1 MRCKE
6 VPVLTAKL
14 NVKKGIPY
22 AILLLI
28 FLLLPV
34 FLHTSYWIGVLI
46 MVLYKV
52 VGSVSLRT
60 ISLSGTLTFA
70 HGTFIALGAYCAG
83 ILAKNLGLP
92 PVVTIIAGGLFAA
105 LVSVITGLPFVR
117 LKGMYY
123 SMASMFLGVTLV
135 YVIKAMKITGGYH
148 GLTRIPKL
156 LANDIAC
163 YYVFLVIAV
172 VLILLLYRFEFSRIG
187 TTLRAL
193 AQSQDVASSIG
204 VNATFY
210 RLLAVGMGSFCA
222 GVAGA
227 AYGLYSTVLS
237 PTNYDMTFSLWLLMY
252 MLIGGED
259 YFIGPIIG
267 AIIFVLIP
275 ELGRGLSAYA
285 PFLTGICTLIVAYL
299 LPGGLAGI
307 PDLIRRRKAQKALD
321 STEGRD
327 DHASA

>member
-1 MRCKE
+1 MN
-6 VPVLTAKL
+6 AS
-14 NVKKGIPY
+14 VKKALPY
-22 AILLLI
+22 AILLLA
-28 FLLLPV
+28 FLILPAV
-34 FLHTSYWIGVLI
+34 LNTSYWIGVLI

-70 HGTFIALGAYCAG
+70 HGSFIALGAYCGG
-83 ILAKNLGLP
+83 ILARSLALP
-92 PVVTIIAGGLFAA
+92 PVVTILAGGLFAM
-105 LVSVITGLPFVR
+105 VISVITGLPFVR

-123 SMASMFLGVTLV
+123 SMASMFMGVTIA
-135 YVIKAMKITGGYH
+135 YIIKALKITGGYH

-156 LANDIAC
+156 LPNDIAC
-163 YYVFLVIAV
+163 YYVFLAIVV
-172 VLILLLYRFEFSRIG
+172 VLLLILYRFEYSRIG

-193 AQSQDVASSIG
+193 AQSQDVAASIG
-204 VNATFY
+204 VNPTFY
-210 RLLAVGMGSFCA
+210 RLLAVGIGSFAA
-222 GVAGA
+222 GVVGA

-285 PFLTGICTLIVAYL
+285 PFLTGCCTLLVAYL

-307 PDLIRRRKAQKALD
+307 PSLIRARKLEKEKEAALAKGG
-321 STEGRD
+321 SN
-327 DHASA
+327 

>member
-1 MRCKE
+1 MKQ
-6 VPVLTAKL
+6 L
-14 NVKKGIPY
+14 NLKKGLPY
-22 AILLLI
+22 GILLLI
-28 FLLLPV
+28 FLLLP
-34 FLHTSYWIGVLI
+34 LALNTSYWIGVLI

-70 HGTFIALGAYCAG
+70 HGAFIALGAYCGG
-83 ILAKNLGLP
+83 ILAKSLALP
-92 PVVTIIAGGLFAA
+92 PVVTILAGGLFAMV
-105 LVSVITGLPFVR
+105 VSVITGLPFVR

-123 SMASMFLGVTLV
+123 SMASMFMGVTV
-135 YVIKAMKITGGYH
+135 AYIIKAMKITGGYH

-156 LANDIAC
+156 LQNDIAC
-163 YYVFLVIAV
+163 YYVFLAITV
-172 VLILLLYRFEFSRIG
+172 VLLIVLYRFEFSRIG

-193 AQSQDVASSIG
+193 SQSQDVASSIG
-204 VNATFY
+204 INATFY

-222 GVAGA
+222 GIVGA

-275 ELGRGLSAYA
+275 ELGRDLSAYA
-285 PFLTGICTLIVAYL
+285 PFLTGACTLLVAYL

-307 PDLIRRRKAQKALD
+307 PALIRKTRAKGQDNSKEGG
-321 STEGRD
+321 ST
-327 DHASA
+327 HASA

>member
-1 MRCKE
+1 MKQ
-6 VPVLTAKL
+6 L
-14 NVKKGIPY
+14 NLKKGLPY
-22 AILLLI
+22 GILLLI
-28 FLLLPV
+28 FLLLP
-34 FLHTSYWIGVLI
+34 LALNTSYWIGVLI

-70 HGTFIALGAYCAG
+70 HGAFIALGAYCGG
-83 ILAKNLGLP
+83 ILAKSLALP
-92 PVVTIIAGGLFAA
+92 PVVTILAGGLFAMV
-105 LVSVITGLPFVR
+105 VSVITGLPFVR

-123 SMASMFLGVTLV
+123 SMASMFMGVTV
-135 YVIKAMKITGGYH
+135 AYIIKAMKITGGYH

-156 LANDIAC
+156 LQNDIAC
-163 YYVFLVIAV
+163 YYVFLAITV
-172 VLILLLYRFEFSRIG
+172 VLLIVLYRFEFSRIG

-193 AQSQDVASSIG
+193 SQSQDVASSIG
-204 VNATFY
+204 INATFY

-222 GVAGA
+222 GIVGA

-275 ELGRGLSAYA
+275 ELGRDLSAYA
-285 PFLTGICTLIVAYL
+285 PFLTGACTLLVAYL

-307 PDLIRRRKAQKALD
+307 PALIRKTRAKRQVNSKEGG
-321 STEGRD
+321 ST
-327 DHASA
+327 HASA

>member
-1 MRCKE
+1 MKQ
-6 VPVLTAKL
+6 L
-14 NVKKGIPY
+14 NLKKGLPY
-22 AILLLI
+22 GILLLI
-28 FLLLPV
+28 FLLLP
-34 FLHTSYWIGVLI
+34 LALNTSYWIGVLI

-70 HGTFIALGAYCAG
+70 HGAFIALGAYCGG
-83 ILAKNLGLP
+83 ILAKSLALP
-92 PVVTIIAGGLFAA
+92 PVVTILAGGLFAMV
-105 LVSVITGLPFVR
+105 VSVITGLPFVR

-123 SMASMFLGVTLV
+123 SMASMFMGVTV
-135 YVIKAMKITGGYH
+135 AYIIKAMKITGGYH

-156 LANDIAC
+156 LQNDIAC
-163 YYVFLVIAV
+163 YYVFLAITV
-172 VLILLLYRFEFSRIG
+172 VLLIVLYRFECSRIG

-193 AQSQDVASSIG
+193 SQSQDVASSIG
-204 VNATFY
+204 INATFY

-222 GVAGA
+222 GIVGA

-275 ELGRGLSAYA
+275 ELGRDLSAYA
-285 PFLTGICTLIVAYL
+285 PFLTGACTLLVAYL

-307 PDLIRRRKAQKALD
+307 PALIRKTRAKRQDNSKEGG
-321 STEGRD
+321 ST
-327 DHASA
+327 HASA

>member
-1 MRCKE
+1 MNF
-6 VPVLTAKL
+6 
-14 NVKKGIPY
+14 NVKPGVKRGIPY
-22 AILLLI
+22 AVLLLI
-28 FLLLPV
+28 FLLLPI
-34 FLHTSYWIGVLI
+34 FLHTSYWLGVLI

-52 VGSVSLRT
+52 IGSASLRT
-60 ISLSGTLTFA
+60 ISLSGNLTFA
-70 HGTFIALGAYCAG
+70 HGTFIALGAYCGG
-83 ILAKNLGLP
+83 ILAKDYGLP
-92 PVVTIIAGGLFAA
+92 PVVTILAGGLFAA
-105 LVSVITGLPFVR
+105 LISVITGLPFVR

-135 YVIKAMKITGGYH
+135 YVIKALKITGGYH

-156 LANDIAC
+156 LQNDLAC
-163 YYVFLVIAV
+163 YYVFIALT
-172 VLILLLYRFEFSRIG
+172 VLLLLILYRFEFSRIG

-193 AQSQDVASSIG
+193 AQSQDVAASIG

-252 MLIGGED
+252 MLIGGKD
-259 YFIGPIIG
+259 YFIGPIVG

-275 ELGRGLSAYA
+275 ELGRELSAYA
-285 PFLTGICTLIVAYL
+285 PFLTGACTLLVAYL

-307 PDLIRRRKAQKALD
+307 PALVKKQITKRRDTR
-321 STEGRD
+321 EGGNVS
-327 DHASA
+327 ASA

>member
-1 MRCKE
+1 MKQ
-6 VPVLTAKL
+6 L
-14 NVKKGIPY
+14 NLKKGLPY
-22 AILLLI
+22 GILLLI
-28 FLLLPV
+28 FLLLP
-34 FLHTSYWIGVLI
+34 LALNTSYWIGVLI

-70 HGTFIALGAYCAG
+70 HGAFIALGAYCGG
-83 ILAKNLGLP
+83 ILAKSLALP
-92 PVVTIIAGGLFAA
+92 PVVTILAGGLFAMV
-105 LVSVITGLPFVR
+105 VSVITGLPFVR

-123 SMASMFLGVTLV
+123 SMASMFMGVTV
-135 YVIKAMKITGGYH
+135 AYIIKAMKITGGYH

-156 LANDIAC
+156 LQNDIAC
-163 YYVFLVIAV
+163 YYVFLAITV
-172 VLILLLYRFEFSRIG
+172 VLLVVLYRFEFSRIG

-193 AQSQDVASSIG
+193 SQSQDVASSIG
-204 VNATFY
+204 INATFY

-222 GVAGA
+222 GIVGA

-252 MLIGGED
+252 VLIGGED

-275 ELGRGLSAYA
+275 ELGRDLSAYA
-285 PFLTGICTLIVAYL
+285 PFLTGACTLLVAYL

-307 PDLIRRRKAQKALD
+307 PALIRKKRAKRQDNSKEGG
-321 STEGRD
+321 ST
-327 DHASA
+327 HASA

>member
-1 MRCKE
+1 MKQ
-6 VPVLTAKL
+6 L
-14 NVKKGIPY
+14 NLKKGLPY
-22 AILLLI
+22 GILLLI
-28 FLLLPV
+28 FLLLP
-34 FLHTSYWIGVLI
+34 LALNTSYWIGVLI

-70 HGTFIALGAYCAG
+70 HGAFIALGAYCGG
-83 ILAKNLGLP
+83 ILAKSLALP
-92 PVVTIIAGGLFAA
+92 PVVTILAGGLFAMV
-105 LVSVITGLPFVR
+105 VSVITGLPFVR

-123 SMASMFLGVTLV
+123 SMASMFMGVTV
-135 YVIKAMKITGGYH
+135 AYIIKAMKITGGYH

-156 LANDIAC
+156 LQNDIAC
-163 YYVFLVIAV
+163 YYVFLAITV
-172 VLILLLYRFEFSRIG
+172 VLLIVLYRFEFSRIG

-193 AQSQDVASSIG
+193 SQSQDVASSIG
-204 VNATFY
+204 INATFY

-222 GVAGA
+222 GIVGA

-275 ELGRGLSAYA
+275 ELGRDLSAYA
-285 PFLTGICTLIVAYL
+285 PFLTGACTLLVAYL

-307 PDLIRRRKAQKALD
+307 PALIRKARSKRQDNSKEGG
-321 STEGRD
+321 ST
-327 DHASA
+327 HASA

>member
-1 MRCKE
+1 
-6 VPVLTAKL
+6 
-14 NVKKGIPY
+14 
-22 AILLLI
+22 
-28 FLLLPV
+28 
-34 FLHTSYWIGVLI
+34 
-46 MVLYKV
+46 
-52 VGSVSLRT
+52 
-60 ISLSGTLTFA
+60 
-70 HGTFIALGAYCAG
+70 
-83 ILAKNLGLP
+83 
-92 PVVTIIAGGLFAA
+92 
-105 LVSVITGLPFVR
+105 
-117 LKGMYY
+117 
-123 SMASMFLGVTLV
+123 MFL
-135 YVIKAMKITGGYH
+135 A
-148 GLTRIPKL
+148 
-156 LANDIAC
+156 
-163 YYVFLVIAV
+163 IAV

-210 RLLAVGMGSFCA
+210 RLLAVGAGSFCA

-307 PDLIRRRKAQKALD
+307 PNLIRRRKAQKALRLPKGGTTMHLLETSGLTKRFGGLTVMND
-321 STEGRD
+321 LDFSLEEGEIKGFLGPNRCRKI
-327 DHASA
+327 HVL

>member
-1 MRCKE
+1 MKQ
-6 VPVLTAKL
+6 L
-14 NVKKGIPY
+14 NLKKGLPY
-22 AILLLI
+22 GILLLI
-28 FLLLPV
+28 FLLLP
-34 FLHTSYWIGVLI
+34 LALNTSYWIGVLI

-70 HGTFIALGAYCAG
+70 HGAFIALGAYCGG
-83 ILAKNLGLP
+83 ILAKSLALP
-92 PVVTIIAGGLFAA
+92 PVVTILAGGLFAMV
-105 LVSVITGLPFVR
+105 VSVITGLPFVR

-123 SMASMFLGVTLV
+123 SMASMFMGVTV
-135 YVIKAMKITGGYH
+135 AYIIKAMKITGGYH

-156 LANDIAC
+156 LQNDIAC
-163 YYVFLVIAV
+163 YYVFLAITV
-172 VLILLLYRFEFSRIG
+172 VLLIVLYRFEFSRIG

-193 AQSQDVASSIG
+193 SQSQDVASSIG
-204 VNATFY
+204 INATFY

-222 GVAGA
+222 GIVGA

-275 ELGRGLSAYA
+275 ELGRDLRAYA
-285 PFLTGICTLIVAYL
+285 PFLTGACTLLVAYL

-307 PDLIRRRKAQKALD
+307 PALIRKTRAKRQDNSKEGG
-321 STEGRD
+321 ST
-327 DHASA
+327 HASA

>member
-1 MRCKE
+1 MN
-6 VPVLTAKL
+6 L
-14 NVKKGIPY
+14 KKGIPY
-22 AILLLI
+22 AVLLLI
-28 FLLLPV
+28 FLVLPI
-34 FLHTSYWIGVLI
+34 FLRTSYWIGVLI

-70 HGTFIALGAYCAG
+70 HGAFIAIGAYCGG
-83 ILAKNLGLP
+83 ILAKSLGLP
-92 PVVTIIAGGLFAA
+92 PVVTILAGGLFAC
-105 LVSVITGLPFVR
+105 LVSIITGFPFVR

-123 SMASMFLGVTLV
+123 SMASMFMGVTV
-135 YVIKAMKITGGYH
+135 GYIIKAMKITGGYH

-156 LANDIAC
+156 LQNDIAC
-163 YYVFLVIAV
+163 YYVFLGIAV
-172 VLILLLYRFEFSRIG
+172 VLILILFRFEFSRIG

-204 VNATFY
+204 VNARFY

-285 PFLTGICTLIVAYL
+285 PFLTGACTLIVAYL

-307 PDLIRRRKAQKALD
+307 PDLIRRRRLQKELEAK
-321 STEGRD
+321 EGRD
-327 DHASA
+327 DRASA

>member
-1 MRCKE
+1 MN
-6 VPVLTAKL
+6 L
-14 NVKKGIPY
+14 NIKKGIPY
-22 AILLLI
+22 ALLLLI
-28 FLLLPV
+28 FLVLPI

-46 MVLYKV
+46 MVLYRV

-70 HGTFIALGAYCAG
+70 HGAFIAIGAYCGG
-83 ILAKNLGLP
+83 ILARSLGLP
-92 PVVTIIAGGLFAA
+92 PVVTILAGGLFAC
-105 LVSVITGLPFVR
+105 LVSVITGFPFVR

-123 SMASMFLGVTLV
+123 SMASMFMGVTV
-135 YVIKAMKITGGYH
+135 GYIIKAMKITGGYH

-156 LANDIAC
+156 LQSDVAC
-163 YYVFLVIAV
+163 YYVFLAITV
-172 VLILLLYRFEFSRIG
+172 VLLLILYRFEFSRIG

-193 AQSQDVASSIG
+193 AQSEDVASSIG
-204 VNATFY
+204 INARFY

-285 PFLTGICTLIVAYL
+285 PFLTGGCTLLVAYL

-307 PDLIRRRKAQKALD
+307 PDLIRRRRAQRELET
-321 STEGRD
+321 TEGRD
-327 DHASA
+327 QRASA

>member
-1 MRCKE
+1 M
-6 VPVLTAKL
+6 TAKL

-22 AILLLI
+22 AVLLLI

-70 HGTFIALGAYCAG
+70 HGSFIALGAYCAG

-92 PVVTIIAGGLFAA
+92 PVITIIAGGLFAA

-135 YVIKAMKITGGYH
+135 YVIKALKITGGYH

-156 LANDIAC
+156 LQSDIAC

-327 DHASA
+327 DRASA

>member
-1 MRCKE
+1 MKQ
-6 VPVLTAKL
+6 L
-14 NVKKGIPY
+14 NLKKGLPY
-22 AILLLI
+22 GILLLI
-28 FLLLPV
+28 FLLLP
-34 FLHTSYWIGVLI
+34 LALNTSYWIGVLI

-70 HGTFIALGAYCAG
+70 HGAFIALGAYCGG
-83 ILAKNLGLP
+83 ILAKSLALP
-92 PVVTIIAGGLFAA
+92 PVVTILAGGLFAMV
-105 LVSVITGLPFVR
+105 VSVITGLPFVR

-123 SMASMFLGVTLV
+123 SMASMFMGVTV
-135 YVIKAMKITGGYH
+135 AYIIKAMKITGGYH

-156 LANDIAC
+156 LQNDIAC
-163 YYVFLVIAV
+163 YYVFLAITV
-172 VLILLLYRFEFSRIG
+172 VLLIVLYRFEFSRIG

-193 AQSQDVASSIG
+193 SQSQDVASSIG
-204 VNATFY
+204 INATFY

-222 GVAGA
+222 GIVGA

-237 PTNYDMTFSLWLLMY
+237 PTNYDMTFSLWRLMY

-275 ELGRGLSAYA
+275 ELGRDLSAYA
-285 PFLTGICTLIVAYL
+285 PFLTGACTLLVAYL

-307 PDLIRRRKAQKALD
+307 PALIRKTRAKRQDNSKEGG
-321 STEGRD
+321 ST
-327 DHASA
+327 HASA

>member
-1 MRCKE
+1 MKQ
-6 VPVLTAKL
+6 L
-14 NVKKGIPY
+14 NLKKGLPY
-22 AILLLI
+22 GILLLI
-28 FLLLPV
+28 FLLLP
-34 FLHTSYWIGVLI
+34 LALNTSYWIGVLI

-70 HGTFIALGAYCAG
+70 HGAFIALGAYCGG
-83 ILAKNLGLP
+83 ILAKSLALP
-92 PVVTIIAGGLFAA
+92 PVVTILAGGLFAMV
-105 LVSVITGLPFVR
+105 VSVITGLPFVR

-123 SMASMFLGVTLV
+123 SMASMFMGVTV
-135 YVIKAMKITGGYH
+135 AYIIKAMKITGGYH

-156 LANDIAC
+156 LQNDIAC
-163 YYVFLVIAV
+163 YYVFLAITV
-172 VLILLLYRFEFSRIG
+172 VLLIVLYRFEFSRIV

-193 AQSQDVASSIG
+193 SQSQDVASSIG
-204 VNATFY
+204 INATFY

-222 GVAGA
+222 GIVGA

-275 ELGRGLSAYA
+275 ELGRDLSAYA
-285 PFLTGICTLIVAYL
+285 PFLTGACTLLVAYL

-307 PDLIRRRKAQKALD
+307 PALIRKSRAKRQDNSKEGG
-321 STEGRD
+321 ST
-327 DHASA
+327 HASA

>member
-1 MRCKE
+1 M
-6 VPVLTAKL
+6 KL
-14 NVKKGIPY
+14 NLKKGLPY
-22 AILLLI
+22 GVLLLI
-28 FLLLPV
+28 FLLLPLV
-34 FLHTSYWIGVLI
+34 LNTSYWIGVLI

-70 HGTFIALGAYCAG
+70 HGAFIALGAYCGG
-83 ILAKNLGLP
+83 ILAKSLALP
-92 PVVTIIAGGLFAA
+92 PVVTILAGGLFAMA
-105 LVSVITGLPFVR
+105 VSVLTGLPFVR

-123 SMASMFLGVTLV
+123 SMASMFMGVTV
-135 YVIKAMKITGGYH
+135 TYIIKALGITGGYH

-156 LANDIAC
+156 LQSDIAC
-163 YYVFLVIAV
+163 YYVFLGITV
-172 VLILLLYRFEFSRIG
+172 VLLLVLYRFEFSRIG

-193 AQSQDVASSIG
+193 SQSQDVASSIG
-204 VNATFY
+204 INATFY

-222 GVAGA
+222 GIVGA

-275 ELGRGLSAYA
+275 ELGRDLSAYA
-285 PFLTGICTLIVAYL
+285 PFLTGACTLLVAYL

-307 PDLIRRRKAQKALD
+307 PSLIRSRRARRQENA
-321 STEGRD
+321 TEGGN
-327 DHASA
+327 DHEAA

>member
-1 MRCKE
+1 MN
-6 VPVLTAKL
+6 L
-14 NVKKGIPY
+14 KKAIPY

-28 FLLLPV
+28 FLALPA

-70 HGTFIALGAYCAG
+70 HGAFIAIGAYCGG
-83 ILAKNLGLP
+83 ILAKGLGLP
-92 PVVTIIAGGLFAA
+92 PVVTILAGGLFAA
-105 LVSVITGLPFVR
+105 AVSVITGFPFVR

-123 SMASMFLGVTLV
+123 SMASMFLGVTV
-135 YVIKAMKITGGYH
+135 GYVIKAMKITGGYH
-148 GLTRIPKL
+148 GLTRIPKQL
-156 LANDIAC
+156 QNDIAC
-163 YYVFLVIAV
+163 YYVFLGIAV
-172 VLILLLYRFEFSRIG
+172 ILILILYRFEFSRIG

-193 AQSQDVASSIG
+193 AQSEDVASSIG
-204 VNATFY
+204 VNARFY

-285 PFLTGICTLIVAYL
+285 PFLTGACTLIVAYL

-307 PDLIRRRKAQKALD
+307 PDLIRRRRLQKELE
-321 STEGRD
+321 SKEGRD
-327 DHASA
+327 DRASA

>member
-1 MRCKE
+1 M
-6 VPVLTAKL
+6 
-14 NVKKGIPY
+14 
-22 AILLLI
+22 
-28 FLLLPV
+28 
-34 FLHTSYWIGVLI
+34 
-46 MVLYKV
+46 
-52 VGSVSLRT
+52 
-60 ISLSGTLTFA
+60 
-70 HGTFIALGAYCAG
+70 
-83 ILAKNLGLP
+83 
-92 PVVTIIAGGLFAA
+92 VTILAGGLFACF
-105 LVSVITGLPFVR
+105 VSIITGFPFVR

-123 SMASMFLGVTLV
+123 SMASMFMGVTV
-135 YVIKAMKITGGYH
+135 GYIIKALKITGGYH

-156 LANDIAC
+156 LQNDIAC
-163 YYVFLVIAV
+163 YYVFLGIAV
-172 VLILLLYRFEFSRIG
+172 VLILILFRFEFSRIG

-204 VNATFY
+204 VNARFY

-285 PFLTGICTLIVAYL
+285 PFLTGVCTLIVAYL

-307 PDLIRRRKAQKALD
+307 PDLIRRRRLQKELEAK
-321 STEGRD
+321 EGRD
-327 DHASA
+327 DRASA

>member
-1 MRCKE
+1 MKQ
-6 VPVLTAKL
+6 L
-14 NVKKGIPY
+14 NLKKGLPY
-22 AILLLI
+22 GILLLI
-28 FLLLPV
+28 FLLLP
-34 FLHTSYWIGVLI
+34 LALNTSYWIGVLI

-70 HGTFIALGAYCAG
+70 HGAFIALGAYCGG
-83 ILAKNLGLP
+83 ILAKSLALP
-92 PVVTIIAGGLFAA
+92 PVVTILAGGLFAMV
-105 LVSVITGLPFVR
+105 VSVITGLPFVR

-123 SMASMFLGVTLV
+123 SMASMFMGVTV
-135 YVIKAMKITGGYH
+135 AYIIKAMKITGGYH

-156 LANDIAC
+156 LQNDIAC
-163 YYVFLVIAV
+163 YYVFLAITV
-172 VLILLLYRFEFSRIG
+172 VLLIVLYRFEFSRIG

-193 AQSQDVASSIG
+193 SQSQDVASSIG
-204 VNATFY
+204 INATFY

-222 GVAGA
+222 GIVGA

-275 ELGRGLSAYA
+275 ELGRDLSAYA
-285 PFLTGICTLIVAYL
+285 PFLTGACTLLVAYL

-307 PDLIRRRKAQKALD
+307 PTLIRKTRAKRQDNSKEGG
-321 STEGRD
+321 ST
-327 DHASA
+327 HASA

>member
-1 MRCKE
+1 M
-6 VPVLTAKL
+6 
-14 NVKKGIPY
+14 
-22 AILLLI
+22 
-28 FLLLPV
+28 
-34 FLHTSYWIGVLI
+34 
-46 MVLYKV
+46 

-70 HGTFIALGAYCAG
+70 HGAFIALGAYCGG
-83 ILAKNLGLP
+83 ILAKSLALP
-92 PVVTIIAGGLFAA
+92 PVVTILAGGLFAMV
-105 LVSVITGLPFVR
+105 VSVITGLPFVR

-123 SMASMFLGVTLV
+123 SMASMFMGVTV
-135 YVIKAMKITGGYH
+135 AYIIKAMKITGGYH

-156 LANDIAC
+156 LQNDIAC
-163 YYVFLVIAV
+163 YYVFLAITV
-172 VLILLLYRFEFSRIG
+172 VLLIVLYRFEFSRIG

-193 AQSQDVASSIG
+193 SQSQDVASSIG
-204 VNATFY
+204 INATFY

-222 GVAGA
+222 GIVGA

-275 ELGRGLSAYA
+275 ELGRDLSAYA
-285 PFLTGICTLIVAYL
+285 PFLTGACTLLVAYL

-307 PDLIRRRKAQKALD
+307 PALIRKTRAKGQDNSKEGG
-321 STEGRD
+321 ST
-327 DHASA
+327 HASA

>member
-1 MRCKE
+1 MKQ
-6 VPVLTAKL
+6 L
-14 NVKKGIPY
+14 NLKKGLPY
-22 AILLLI
+22 GILLLI
-28 FLLLPV
+28 FLLLP
-34 FLHTSYWIGVLI
+34 LALNTSYWIGVLI

-70 HGTFIALGAYCAG
+70 HGAFIALGAYCGG
-83 ILAKNLGLP
+83 ILAKSLALP
-92 PVVTIIAGGLFAA
+92 PVVTILAGGLFAMV
-105 LVSVITGLPFVR
+105 VSVITGLPFVR
-117 LKGMYY
+117 LTGMYY
-123 SMASMFLGVTLV
+123 SMASMFMGVTV
-135 YVIKAMKITGGYH
+135 AYIIKAMKITGGYH

-156 LANDIAC
+156 LQNDIAC
-163 YYVFLVIAV
+163 YYVFLAITV
-172 VLILLLYRFEFSRIG
+172 VLLVVLYRFEFSRIG

-193 AQSQDVASSIG
+193 SQSQDVASSIG
-204 VNATFY
+204 INATFY

-222 GVAGA
+222 GIVGA

-275 ELGRGLSAYA
+275 ELGRDLSAYA
-285 PFLTGICTLIVAYL
+285 PFLTGACTLLVAYL

-307 PDLIRRRKAQKALD
+307 PALIRKKRAKRQDNSK
-321 STEGRD
+321 EGGGT
-327 DHASA
+327 HASA

>member
-1 MRCKE
+1 MKQ
-6 VPVLTAKL
+6 L
-14 NVKKGIPY
+14 NLKKGLPY
-22 AILLLI
+22 GILLLI
-28 FLLLPV
+28 FLLLP
-34 FLHTSYWIGVLI
+34 LALNTSYWIGVLI

-70 HGTFIALGAYCAG
+70 HGAFIALGAYCGG
-83 ILAKNLGLP
+83 ILAKSLALP
-92 PVVTIIAGGLFAA
+92 PVVTILAGGLFAMV
-105 LVSVITGLPFVR
+105 VSVITGLPFVR

-123 SMASMFLGVTLV
+123 SMASMFMGVTV
-135 YVIKAMKITGGYH
+135 AYIIKAMKITGGYH

-156 LANDIAC
+156 LQNDIAC
-163 YYVFLVIAV
+163 YYVFLAITV
-172 VLILLLYRFEFSRIG
+172 VLLIVLYRFEFSRIG

-193 AQSQDVASSIG
+193 SQSQDVASSIG
-204 VNATFY
+204 INATFY

-222 GVAGA
+222 GIVGA

-275 ELGRGLSAYA
+275 ELGRDLSAYA
-285 PFLTGICTLIVAYL
+285 PFLTGACTLLVAYL

-307 PDLIRRRKAQKALD
+307 PALIRKNRAKRQDNSKEGG
-321 STEGRD
+321 ST
-327 DHASA
+327 HASA

>member
-1 MRCKE
+1 MKQ
-6 VPVLTAKL
+6 L
-14 NVKKGIPY
+14 NLKKGLPY
-22 AILLLI
+22 GILLLI
-28 FLLLPV
+28 FLLLPLV
-34 FLHTSYWIGVLI
+34 LNTSYWIGVLI

-70 HGTFIALGAYCAG
+70 HGAFIALGAYCGG
-83 ILAKNLGLP
+83 ILAKSLALP
-92 PVVTIIAGGLFAA
+92 PVVTILAGGLFAMV
-105 LVSVITGLPFVR
+105 VSVITGLPFVR

-123 SMASMFLGVTLV
+123 SMASMFMGVTV
-135 YVIKAMKITGGYH
+135 AYIIKAMKITGGYH

-156 LANDIAC
+156 LQNDIAC
-163 YYVFLVIAV
+163 YYVFLAITV
-172 VLILLLYRFEFSRIG
+172 VLLIVLSRFEFSRIG

-193 AQSQDVASSIG
+193 SQSQDVASSIG
-204 VNATFY
+204 INATFY

-222 GVAGA
+222 GIVGA

-275 ELGRGLSAYA
+275 ELGRDLSAYA
-285 PFLTGICTLIVAYL
+285 PFLTGACTLLVAYL

-307 PDLIRRRKAQKALD
+307 PALIRKTRAKRQDNSKEGG
-321 STEGRD
+321 ST
-327 DHASA
+327 HASA

>member
-1 MRCKE
+1 
-6 VPVLTAKL
+6 
-14 NVKKGIPY
+14 
-22 AILLLI
+22 
-28 FLLLPV
+28 
-34 FLHTSYWIGVLI
+34 
-46 MVLYKV
+46 MVLYRV

-60 ISLSGTLTFA
+60 ISLSGALTFA
-70 HGTFIALGAYCAG
+70 HGAFIAVGAYCGG
-83 ILAKNLGLP
+83 ILARNLSLP
-92 PVVTIIAGGLFAA
+92 PVITILAGGLFAM
-105 LVSVITGLPFVR
+105 LVSVLTGLPFVR

-123 SMASMFLGVTLV
+123 SMASMFLGVTIN
-135 YVIKAMKITGGYH
+135 YIIKALKITGGYH

-156 LANDIAC
+156 LQSDIAC
-163 YYVFLVIAV
+163 YYVFLAITV
-172 VLILLLYRFEFSRIG
+172 ILLLILYRFEFSRIG

-204 VNATFY
+204 INATFY

-222 GVAGA
+222 GIAGA

-307 PDLIRRRKAQKALD
+307 PALIRNRREQKEKEAAN
-321 STEGRD
+321 EGRD
-327 DHASA
+327 QNASA

>member
-1 MRCKE
+1 MKQ
-6 VPVLTAKL
+6 L
-14 NVKKGIPY
+14 NLKKGLPY
-22 AILLLI
+22 GILLLI
-28 FLLLPV
+28 FLLLP
-34 FLHTSYWIGVLI
+34 LALNTSYWIGVLI

-70 HGTFIALGAYCAG
+70 HGAFIALGAYCGG
-83 ILAKNLGLP
+83 ILAKSLALP
-92 PVVTIIAGGLFAA
+92 PVVTILAGGLFAMV
-105 LVSVITGLPFVR
+105 VSVITGLPFVR

-123 SMASMFLGVTLV
+123 SMASMFMGVTV
-135 YVIKAMKITGGYH
+135 AYIIKAMKITGGYH

-156 LANDIAC
+156 LQNDIAC
-163 YYVFLVIAV
+163 YYVFLAITV
-172 VLILLLYRFEFSRIG
+172 VLLIVLYRFEFSRIG

-193 AQSQDVASSIG
+193 SQSQDVASSIG
-204 VNATFY
+204 INATFY

-222 GVAGA
+222 GIVGA

-275 ELGRGLSAYA
+275 ELGRDLSAYA
-285 PFLTGICTLIVAYL
+285 PFLTGACTLLVAYL

-307 PDLIRRRKAQKALD
+307 PALIRKSRAKRQDNSKEGG
-321 STEGRD
+321 ST
-327 DHASA
+327 HASA

>member
-1 MRCKE
+1 MKQ
-6 VPVLTAKL
+6 L
-14 NVKKGIPY
+14 NLKKGLPY
-22 AILLLI
+22 GILLLI
-28 FLLLPV
+28 FLLLPMV
-34 FLHTSYWIGVLI
+34 LNTSYWIGVLI

-70 HGTFIALGAYCAG
+70 HGAFIALGAYCGG
-83 ILAKNLGLP
+83 ILAKSFALP
-92 PVVTIIAGGLFAA
+92 PVVTILAGGLFAMV
-105 LVSVITGLPFVR
+105 VSVITGLPFVR

-123 SMASMFLGVTLV
+123 SMASMFMGVTV
-135 YVIKAMKITGGYH
+135 AYIIKAMKITGGYH

-156 LANDIAC
+156 LQNDIAC
-163 YYVFLVIAV
+163 YYVFLAITV
-172 VLILLLYRFEFSRIG
+172 VLLVVLYRFEFSRIG

-193 AQSQDVASSIG
+193 SQSQDVASSIG
-204 VNATFY
+204 INATFY
-210 RLLAVGMGSFCA
+210 RLLAVGVGSFCA
-222 GVAGA
+222 GIVGA

-275 ELGRGLSAYA
+275 ELGRDLSAYA
-285 PFLTGICTLIVAYL
+285 PFLTGACPLLVAYL

-307 PDLIRRRKAQKALD
+307 PALIRKTRAKRQDNSKEGG
-321 STEGRD
+321 ST
-327 DHASA
+327 HASA

>member
-1 MRCKE
+1 MKQ
-6 VPVLTAKL
+6 L
-14 NVKKGIPY
+14 NLKKGLPY
-22 AILLLI
+22 GILLLI
-28 FLLLPV
+28 FLLLP
-34 FLHTSYWIGVLI
+34 LALNTSYWIGVLI

-70 HGTFIALGAYCAG
+70 HGTFIALGAYCGG
-83 ILAKNLGLP
+83 ILAKSLALP
-92 PVVTIIAGGLFAA
+92 PVVTILAGGLFAMV
-105 LVSVITGLPFVR
+105 VSVITGLPFVR

-123 SMASMFLGVTLV
+123 SMASMFMGVTV
-135 YVIKAMKITGGYH
+135 AYIIKAMKITGGYH

-156 LANDIAC
+156 LQNDIAC
-163 YYVFLVIAV
+163 YYVFLAITV
-172 VLILLLYRFEFSRIG
+172 VLLIVLYRFEFSRIG

-193 AQSQDVASSIG
+193 SQSQDVASSIG
-204 VNATFY
+204 INATFY

-222 GVAGA
+222 GIVGA

-275 ELGRGLSAYA
+275 ELGRDLSAYA
-285 PFLTGICTLIVAYL
+285 PFLTGACTLLVAYL

-307 PDLIRRRKAQKALD
+307 PALIRKTRAKRQDNSKEGG
-321 STEGRD
+321 ST
-327 DHASA
+327 HASA

>member
-1 MRCKE
+1 MKQ
-6 VPVLTAKL
+6 L
-14 NVKKGIPY
+14 NLKKGLPY
-22 AILLLI
+22 GILLLI
-28 FLLLPV
+28 FLLLP
-34 FLHTSYWIGVLI
+34 LALNTSYWIGVLI

-70 HGTFIALGAYCAG
+70 HGAFIALGAYCGG
-83 ILAKNLGLP
+83 ILAKSLALP
-92 PVVTIIAGGLFAA
+92 PVVTILAGGLFAMV
-105 LVSVITGLPFVR
+105 VSVITGLPFVR

-123 SMASMFLGVTLV
+123 SMASMFMGVTV
-135 YVIKAMKITGGYH
+135 AYIIKAMKITGGYH

-156 LANDIAC
+156 LQNDIAC
-163 YYVFLVIAV
+163 YYVFLAITV
-172 VLILLLYRFEFSRIG
+172 VLLIVLYRFEFSRIG

-193 AQSQDVASSIG
+193 SQSQDVASSIG
-204 VNATFY
+204 INATFY
-210 RLLAVGMGSFCA
+210 RLLGVGMGSFCA
-222 GVAGA
+222 GIVGA

-275 ELGRGLSAYA
+275 ELGRDLSAYA
-285 PFLTGICTLIVAYL
+285 PFLTGACTLLVAYL

-307 PDLIRRRKAQKALD
+307 PALIRKTRAKRQDNSKEGG
-321 STEGRD
+321 ST
-327 DHASA
+327 HASA

>member
-1 MRCKE
+1 MNPN
-6 VPVLTAKL
+6 VKL
-14 NVKKGIPY
+14 GVKKGLPY
-22 AILLLI
+22 AVLLLI
-28 FLLLPV
+28 FLLLPI

-52 VGSVSLRT
+52 IGSASLRT
-60 ISLSGTLTFA
+60 ISLSGNLTFA
-70 HGTFIALGAYCAG
+70 HGTFIALGAYCGG
-83 ILAKNLGLP
+83 ILAKNFGLP
-92 PVVTIIAGGLFAA
+92 PVVTILAGGLFAA

-135 YVIKAMKITGGYH
+135 YVIKALKITGGYH

-156 LANDIAC
+156 LQNDLAC
-163 YYVFLVIAV
+163 YYVFIALTV
-172 VLILLLYRFEFSRIG
+172 VLLLILYRFEFSRIG

-275 ELGRGLSAYA
+275 ELGRELSAYA
-285 PFLTGICTLIVAYL
+285 PFLTGACTLLVAYL

-307 PDLIRRRKAQKALD
+307 PTLVKKQIAKKREEK
-321 STEGRD
+321 EGGD
-327 DHASA
+327 VSASA